1 GVCEDRKGLS
11 QVLVLTKFQKEK
23 EMRKTKI
30 AVLFSVMMIITMLIS
45 ACGPATTPTETK
57 TEADT
62 QVTKETTAPEEEETE
77 APTAI
82 EEPAKQVTISF
93 WHAYNADV
101 EAKFLDEVLIPQ
113 FEADHPSIKVQSLLV
128 PYDQFRRKLLIALSG
143 GSAPDVARV
152 DIIWT
157 PELADQG
164 ALAKLD
170 EVMSDFSELEDAV
183 LPGPLSTNYYKG
195 HYYGL
200 PLDTNTRVLAYN
212 KDMFAAAGIENPPA
226 TIDEFLA
233 DCEKIKALGEGKYC
247 FADGG
252 TYAWA
257 VNPWIW
263 SMGGDVTDPE
273 VTKATGYFNGEKT
286 ANAYKLLK
294 DMLDNGYLHPG
305 ITGGGLDTW
314 GSFAQDQ
321 VAMILEGPWFPS
333 LFGSQFP
340 DKQYGLALMPAGDGG
355 SISVVGGEDIVMFEQ
370 SENKEAAA
378 EFIRY
383 MLSEKVQLQWAE
395 KGQMPVIKS
404 AADSDVI
411 KNHPYFGIFLQ
422 QLETAKARS
431 PHPAWSQMEEVMTN
445 AGAAIL
451 TGTTDVQAALDEA
464 ATKMDELMASY
475 Q

>member
-1 GVCEDRKGLS
+1 MKKS
-11 QVLVLTKFQKEK
+11 KFV
-23 EMRKTKI
+23 
-30 AVLFSVMMIITMLIS
+30 VLFSVVMIATMLFT
-45 ACGPATTPTETK
+45 ACGPTATPTATETK
-57 TEADT
+57 VTEETVA
-62 QVTKETTAPEEEETE
+62 TKETETE
-77 APTAI
+77 APTAT
-82 EEPAKQVTISF
+82 EETAEPVTISF

-113 FEADHPSIKVQSLLV
+113 FEADHPNIKVQSLLV

-170 EVMSDFSELEDAV
+170 EVMSDFSDLKDAV

-195 HYYGL
+195 NYYGL
-200 PLDTNTRVLAYN
+200 PLDTNTRVLVYN
-212 KDMFAAAGIENPPA
+212 KDMFAAAGIENPPT
-226 TIDEFLA
+226 TIDEFLS
-233 DCEKIKALGEGKYC
+233 DCEKIKAIGEGKYC

-294 DMLDNGYLHPG
+294 DMLDKGYLHPG
-305 ITGGGLDTW
+305 IVGGGLDTW

-321 VAMILEGPWFPS
+321 VAMILEGPWFPP
-333 LFGSQFP
+333 LFGGQFP

-355 SISVVGGEDIVMFEQ
+355 SVSVVGGEDIVMFQQ
-370 SENKEAAA
+370 SKNKEAAA

-404 AADSDVI
+404 AAESDVI

-451 TGTTDVQAALDEA
+451 TGTMEVQAALDDA
-464 ATKMDELMASY
+464 ATKMDALMASY